1 MSATVIKLQ
10 PTSARTTHANM
21 HGRKAQAGCGRMA
34 EKSRTLAD
42 AEHQSMLRAYFTR
55 QIGGGSDV
63 EDYVQDVFVRVL
75 SAAPAERVGN
85 WRGFLLRVASSLVVD
100 RFRRDRARLR
110 DQHQELEEAGEL
122 IDDQAISPEQALIG
136 RQNLERL
143 EEALKQ
149 VDPIARNVFL
159 LVRVD
164 GMRHRDVA
172 ERLGMDTRT
181 VTRLVDRTLVHLGRH
196 LAETEQ

>member
-10 PTSARTTHANM
+10 PASVRTAHANM
-21 HGRKAQAGCGRMA
+21 HGRGAYAGCGRMA
-34 EKSRTLAD
+34 DKSRTLAD

-55 QIGGGSDV
+55 QMGGGCDV

-100 RFRRDRARLR
+100 RFRRDRVRQR
-110 DQHQELEEAGEL
+110 DQHQDLEEAGEL

-143 EEALKQ
+143 EDALKQ

-181 VTRLVDRTLVHLGRH
+181 VTRLVDRTLVHLGRY

>member
-10 PTSARTTHANM
+10 PASVRTTHANM
-21 HGRKAQAGCGRMA
+21 HGREAQAGRGRMA
-34 EKSRTLAD
+34 EKSRNLAD
-42 AEHQSMLRAYFTR
+42 SEHQSMLRAYFTR
-55 QIGGGSDV
+55 QIGAGADV

-75 SAAPAERVGN
+75 SAAPTERVGN
-85 WRGFLLRVASSLVVD
+85 WRGFLLRVASSLLID
-100 RFRRDRARLR
+100 RFRRDRARQR
-110 DQHQELEEAGEL
+110 DQHQELEAVGEL
-122 IDDQAISPEQALIG
+122 IDDQAINPEQTLIG
-136 RQNLERL
+136 RESLARL
-143 EEALKQ
+143 EDALRQ

-164 GMRHRDVA
+164 GLRHRDVA

-181 VTRLVDRTLVHLGRH
+181 VTRLVDRVLVHLSRH

>member
-1 MSATVIKLQ
+1 
-10 PTSARTTHANM
+10 
-21 HGRKAQAGCGRMA
+21 MA
-34 EKSRTLAD
+34 EKSRNLAD
-42 AEHQSMLRAYFTR
+42 NEHQSMLRAYFTR
-55 QIGGGSDV
+55 QIGAGADV

-75 SAAPAERVGN
+75 SAAPSERVGN
-85 WRGFLLRVASSLVVD
+85 WRGFLLRVASTLLID
-100 RFRRDRARLR
+100 RFRRDRARQR
-110 DQHQELEEAGEL
+110 DQHHELEEAGEL
-122 IDDQAISPEQALIG
+122 VDEKAVSPEQVLIG

-143 EEALKQ
+143 EDALRQ

-164 GMRHRDVA
+164 GLRHRDVA

-181 VTRLVDRTLVHLGRH
+181 VTRLVDRVLVHLSRH